1 MDFINQVKKLKEVT
15 KSPEVRTLCESF
27 LNGGSVSESD
37 LVKSINEHN
46 ITPDF
51 VSNTQN
57 HLDMIRKEEA
67 ELSKKNAAALMES
80 WGGLKN
86 ASLNNAGSYISRKE
100 EKEDRSLLES
110 LAQLE
115 GNDLD
120 PTAKSFIKSQSVN
133 NLGIR
138 SALNSIKES
147 SIYSYPKA
155 KIMVEQYTNLL
166 ENKNIPEFSLVHNFL
181 NDIKSLSWDKDVA
194 QVAESVKEKSETL
207 SREIEVAK
215 VLEALKNSGNSSFY
229 SELNE
234 TLNAWLVSE
243 EKSNGLLVK
252 NISKWNFNPMVRG
265 LINYLNVNET
275 EDKRKLEIPEM
286 IQGESSVSRVYSPV
300 LLENG
305 RSLFY
310 LGGFIFE
317 ANEDGLRKISDK
329 EISAL
334 PQEYLS
340 LVYTYGKKHVR
351 VNENGISIKLGKSIV
366 RLVEENDEV
375 TAYMG
380 KTKLKFS
387 DPSGLA
393 KIVGLESGSYFGVNE
408 SDVVNDI
415 MNLYANYRNIVE
427 LDFAKSLTS
436 NVYEGLGIN
445 LFKWMDQIYL
455 QKINDSMNENSIH
468 KVTGTQAVS
477 VVKNYLRYDISE
489 GLTEFLEGES
499 KVRSVMINDREK
511 VISNISKV
519 DEELNKIN
527 TLIGSS
533 PLYGESDQIKAAKR
547 MLESE
552 LVMLREKWN
561 QINLEIEKIELDI
574 NLNGSLDLFEDEK
587 FNIGSYIKVKESG
600 ETGKIISMD
609 GTSGRYTVLLDN
621 GKTSDFLI
629 NEISDLE
636 EALSQAAEKNAESS
650 EEDGEEEVKESNNLN
665 KSDLSIEEQKNI
677 LKNFADMHGFTKA
690 PKGETEEKIELGLD
704 SLHGYNITMNEESS
718 EDLKKK

>member
-351 VNENGISIKLGKSIV
+351 VNENGIYIKLGKSIV

-455 QKINDSMNENSIH
+455 QKINKEFFESENKGYQSWCADMWAVLWNIWFREQSTKVIPEMDFAWSTDPIDRLTIATILHNAGVTSVNHSGWKAFYKGKYHTGADPTKDSH
-468 KVTGTQAVS
+468 LDDV
-477 VVKNYLRYDISE
+477 
-489 GLTEFLEGES
+489 
-499 KVRSVMINDREK
+499 INDMNTQK
-511 VISNISKV
+511 HCNWYYAN
-519 DEELNKIN
+519 ELKK
-527 TLIGSS
+527 LS
-533 PLYGESDQIKAAKR
+533 IKY
-547 MLESE
+547 
-552 LVMLREKWN
+552 
-561 QINLEIEKIELDI
+561 
-574 NLNGSLDLFEDEK
+574 NLN
-587 FNIGSYIKVKESG
+587 Y
-600 ETGKIISMD
+600 
-609 GTSGRYTVLLDN
+609 
-621 GKTSDFLI
+621 
-629 NEISDLE
+629 
-636 EALSQAAEKNAESS
+636 
-650 EEDGEEEVKESNNLN
+650 
-665 KSDLSIEEQKNI
+665 
-677 LKNFADMHGFTKA
+677 
-690 PKGETEEKIELGLD
+690 
-704 SLHGYNITMNEESS
+704 
-718 EDLKKK
+718 

>member
-351 VNENGISIKLGKSIV
+351 VNENGIYIKLGKSIV

>member
-275 EDKRKLEIPEM
+275 EDRRKLEIPEM

-351 VNENGISIKLGKSIV
+351 VNENGIYIKLGKSIV

-533 PLYGESDQIKAAKR
+533 PLYGESDQIKSAKR

>member
-100 EKEDRSLLES
+100 EKEDVSLLES
-110 LAQLE
+110 LSQLE
-115 GNDLD
+115 GSDLD
-120 PTAKSFIKSQSVN
+120 STAKSFIKSQEVN

-138 SALNSIKES
+138 LALNSIKES

-155 KIMVEQYTNLL
+155 KIMVEQYSNLL
-166 ENKNIPEFSLVHNFL
+166 ENKGVPEFSLVHNFL

-194 QVAESVKEKSETL
+194 QVAESVKEKCESL

-243 EKSNGLLVK
+243 KKSNGLLVK

-275 EDKRKLEIPEM
+275 EDKRKLEIPET

-317 ANEDGLRKISDK
+317 ANEEGLRKISDK

-351 VNENGISIKLGKSIV
+351 VNENGIFIKLGKSIV

-380 KTKLKFS
+380 KTRLKFS

-415 MNLYANYRNIVE
+415 MNLYTNYSNIVE

-436 NVYEGLGIN
+436 NVYEGVGVN

-499 KVRSVMINDREK
+499 KVKSVMINDREK

-533 PLYGESDQIKAAKR
+533 PLYGESDQIKTAKR

-574 NLNGSLDLFEDEK
+574 NMSGSLDLFEDEK

-650 EEDGEEEVKESNNLN
+650 DEDGEEEVKESNNLN

-704 SLHGYNITMNEESS
+704 SLHGYNISMNEESS

>member
-1 MDFINQVKKLKEVT
+1 
-15 KSPEVRTLCESF
+15 
-27 LNGGSVSESD
+27 
-37 LVKSINEHN
+37 
-46 ITPDF
+46 
-51 VSNTQN
+51 
-57 HLDMIRKEEA
+57 
-67 ELSKKNAAALMES
+67 
-80 WGGLKN
+80 
-86 ASLNNAGSYISRKE
+86 
-100 EKEDRSLLES
+100 
-110 LAQLE
+110 
-115 GNDLD
+115 
-120 PTAKSFIKSQSVN
+120 
-133 NLGIR
+133 
-138 SALNSIKES
+138 
-147 SIYSYPKA
+147 
-155 KIMVEQYTNLL
+155 
-166 ENKNIPEFSLVHNFL
+166 
-181 NDIKSLSWDKDVA
+181 
-194 QVAESVKEKSETL
+194 
-207 SREIEVAK
+207 
-215 VLEALKNSGNSSFY
+215 
-229 SELNE
+229 
-234 TLNAWLVSE
+234 LVSE

>member
-351 VNENGISIKLGKSIV
+351 VNENGIYIKLGKSIV

-533 PLYGESDQIKAAKR
+533 PLYGESDQIKSAKR